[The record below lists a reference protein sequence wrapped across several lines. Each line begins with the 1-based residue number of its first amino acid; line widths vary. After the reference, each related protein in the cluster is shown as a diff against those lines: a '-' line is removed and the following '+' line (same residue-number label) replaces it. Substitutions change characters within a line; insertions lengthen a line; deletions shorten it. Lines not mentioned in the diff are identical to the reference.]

1 MKKDNLILSKSFDFV
16 LMIIDLYQK
25 MRRENEFVLSKQL
38 LRSGTSI
45 GASVAK
51 EVRETNYWLQLLEK
65 SQIVSIDYTVYL
77 KKIIPDNLT
86 KIIKISQTNLMMSNY
101 NKLKI

>member
-1 MKKDNLILSKSFDFV
+1 MKKDNLILSKS
-16 LMIIDLYQK
+16 
-25 MRRENEFVLSKQL
+25 FVLSKQL

-45 GASVAK
+45 GASVEKVIVAK
-51 EVRETNYWLQLLEK
+51 EVRETSYWLRLFEK

-86 KIIKISQTNLMMSNY
+86 KIIKISQTNLMMCNY
-101 NKLKI
+101 NN